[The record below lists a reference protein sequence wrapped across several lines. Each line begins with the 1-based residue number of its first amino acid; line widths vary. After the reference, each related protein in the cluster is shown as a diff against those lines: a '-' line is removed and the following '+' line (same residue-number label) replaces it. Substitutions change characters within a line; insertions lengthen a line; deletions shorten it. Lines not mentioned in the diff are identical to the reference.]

1 MLLLT
6 FKMVCC
12 RNDWIQSGEKR
23 NSYIPSRPDEYYT
36 RTGRWISWV
45 SLNESNNSSNSNN
58 SNGNNNCIRGS
69 LFCFDSFL
77 TFFYT

>member
-1 MLLLT
+1 MLLFTL
-6 FKMVCC
+6 KMIRC

-45 SLNESNNSSNSNN
+45 SLNESNNNS
-58 SNGNNNCIRGS
+58 NNCIRGS
-69 LFCFDSFL
+69 LFRFDSFL
-77 TFFYT
+77 TFFST